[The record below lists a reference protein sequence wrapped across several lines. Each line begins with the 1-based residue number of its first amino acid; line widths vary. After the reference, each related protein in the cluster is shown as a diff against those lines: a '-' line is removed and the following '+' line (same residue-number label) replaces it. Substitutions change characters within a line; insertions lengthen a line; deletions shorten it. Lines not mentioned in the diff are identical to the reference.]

1 MLNHVVQR
9 LAPLLALATLGLP
22 LTATQ
27 AAAPL
32 AAESSEGMVVS
43 AQHLATDVGATIL
56 RNGGNAIDA
65 AVAMGY
71 ALAVT
76 HPCCG
81 NIGGGGF
88 MVIHLADGK
97 NTFINFRERAPAA
110 ATANMY
116 LDAQGNAIADKA
128 LMATSPWAYLEPFWG
143 WKPRGKNTALCRAR
157 RCCAPPSIWPRKD
170 SR

>member
-1 MLNHVVQR
+1 MTNQVMRR
-9 LAPLLALATLGLP
+9 LAPVLVLAAAALP
-22 LTATQ
+22 CTAAR

-43 AQHLATDVGATIL
+43 AQHLASEVGATIL

-65 AVAMGY
+65 AVAIGY

-110 ATANMY
+110 ATADMY
-116 LDAQGNAIADKA
+116 LDAKGNA
-128 LMATSPWAYLEPFWG
+128 MAEKSIDGYLAVGVPGTVLGLE
-143 WKPRGKNTALCRAR
+143 TARE
-157 RCCAPPSIWPRKD
+157 K
-170 SR
+170 